1 MAVTDIA
8 APRRTLYLRTTRS
21 NLNTFTTLFDGAD
34 PTSVVPRRN
43 ETLVSPQALFML
55 NNLFVVGE
63 AEALAAKY
71 AGETDASVVVR
82 TLYEALFARPVT
94 EQELGEGLELLT
106 TLGFPAEGALA
117 AYIQVLFSSNEFM
130 FVD

>member
-1 MAVTDIA
+1 
-8 APRRTLYLRTTRS
+8 
-21 NLNTFTTLFDGAD
+21 
-34 PTSVVPRRN
+34 
-43 ETLVSPQALFML
+43 
-55 NNLFVVGE
+55 VGE

-82 TLYEALFARPVT
+82 TLYEALFARPVS
-94 EQELGEGLELLT
+94 EPELGEGLELLT